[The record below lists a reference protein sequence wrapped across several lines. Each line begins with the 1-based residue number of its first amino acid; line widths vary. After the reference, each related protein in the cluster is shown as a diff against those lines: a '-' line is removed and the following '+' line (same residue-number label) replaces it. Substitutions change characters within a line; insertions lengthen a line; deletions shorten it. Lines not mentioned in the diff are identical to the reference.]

1 MEKVDETFIGREARK
16 SVWNPE
22 EPEVGLRA
30 HQFQP
35 TFLFSVSLSTS
46 VFPSEVA
53 QLNFCSLSQKK
64 SLYFLLLTQT
74 HGPLCLPY
82 VKDILGILEIPC
94 KYSLNPERRKKVA
107 ENEKLGCM

>member
-1 MEKVDETFIGREARK
+1 MEKVDENLYRERGK
-16 SVWNPE
+16 E
-22 EPEVGLRA
+22 ECMEPRGA
-30 HQFQP
+30 SWFK
-35 TFLFSVSLSTS
+35 STS
-46 VFPSEVA
+46 VSAYFPVFSLSEYLCLPPSEVA